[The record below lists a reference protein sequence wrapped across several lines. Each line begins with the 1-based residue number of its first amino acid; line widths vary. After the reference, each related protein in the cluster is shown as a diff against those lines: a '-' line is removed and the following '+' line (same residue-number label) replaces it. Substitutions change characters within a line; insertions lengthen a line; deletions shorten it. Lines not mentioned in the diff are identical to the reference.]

1 LSTGREIAVLAS
13 SAPLPVT
20 YSALP
25 DIYATSGLSPNQ
37 IWTIVWAYRKL
48 TVFIAALIMA
58 LTVAVVALL
67 PRTYEATATLMVN
80 YEVNDPLN
88 GKEFPIGLLSSYMA
102 TQTELLRNSTV
113 LETVVDRLKLTE
125 NADYTAGYGGDGST
139 LREYAQRSLSKNL
152 SSYQGQFGSQ
162 LIYVTYAA
170 SDPNEATLVANTVAD
185 VFMDQDFVRST
196 APTAVRAER
205 YTEQLKQLRVKADD
219 AQVAYTAFHER
230 NALIDAGEN
239 GANVEVNLLS
249 DLEQQMLDAQRAR
262 RSAQAASSTDQSIG
276 DQVMSSPLIQTLKSQ
291 LAAQESRLA
300 ELRITLGLR
309 HPQVVE
315 VSSQIE
321 TTRRMLAGEVS
332 SYSRNAG
339 TGLNAAQQLEQ
350 GLQTAMTAQREKV
363 LSTSALHDQ
372 AAKYRLELDSAQAV
386 YKRALDGYDEVI
398 FASMGNYTNVSFV
411 SRATPPVKPSKPRVL
426 VLLLLGAMAGGF
438 LGLLL
443 PLTYEL
449 VNRRVRCR
457 DDFERDN
464 GVPVLAEFGPL
475 PMVRSPA

>member
-185 VFMDQDFVRST
+185 VFMDQDFG
-196 APTAVRAER
+196 ALHRA
-205 YTEQLKQLRVKADD
+205 
-219 AQVAYTAFHER
+219 
-230 NALIDAGEN
+230 
-239 GANVEVNLLS
+239 
-249 DLEQQMLDAQRAR
+249 
-262 RSAQAASSTDQSIG
+262 AQATARQS
-276 DQVMSSPLIQTLKSQ
+276 
-291 LAAQESRLA
+291 R
-300 ELRITLGLR
+300 
-309 HPQVVE
+309 
-315 VSSQIE
+315 
-321 TTRRMLAGEVS
+321 
-332 SYSRNAG
+332 
-339 TGLNAAQQLEQ
+339 
-350 GLQTAMTAQREKV
+350 
-363 LSTSALHDQ
+363 
-372 AAKYRLELDSAQAV
+372 
-386 YKRALDGYDEVI
+386 
-398 FASMGNYTNVSFV
+398 
-411 SRATPPVKPSKPRVL
+411 
-426 VLLLLGAMAGGF
+426 
-438 LGLLL
+438 
-443 PLTYEL
+443 
-449 VNRRVRCR
+449 
-457 DDFERDN
+457 
-464 GVPVLAEFGPL
+464 
-475 PMVRSPA
+475 